1 MNLIKSITKLFKKE
15 QPLHY
20 TNCLD
25 HRTWLSRQ
33 VQEVEI
39 DETLRLQL
47 SKQSIKTMDIESRK
61 RAQLNVKTSVSKDDN
76 WYERY
81 L

>member
-15 QPLHY
+15 KHIHY
-20 TNCLD
+20 SLCLD

-33 VQEVEI
+33 VQEAEI

-47 SKQSIKTMDIESRK
+47 SKQSIKTMDAESRK
-61 RAQLNVKTSVSKDDN
+61 RAQLNVKTSISKDDN